1 VAPVDLS
8 GRGDAGITEQSGDDI
23 MSALSPKVQ
32 NQIAMLQ
39 QMQQQMQTIGA
50 QKAQYEMA
58 VREAKRAIEE
68 LNDVADDAPVFMS
81 VGTVMM
87 EKKKED
93 VLKNLN
99 DKIETL
105 ELRIKSLE
113 KQEGMLSGKFEQLQ
127 GQIKQALE
135 GKPQSAS

>member
-1 VAPVDLS
+1 
-8 GRGDAGITEQSGDDI
+8 
-23 MSALSPKVQ
+23 MSSISPKVQ

-68 LNDVADDAPVFMS
+68 LNDVAEDAPVFMS

-87 EKKKED
+87 EKKRED
-93 VLKNLN
+93 VLNNLN
-99 DKIETL
+99 NKIETL

-113 KQEGMLSGKFEQLQ
+113 KQEWMLSGKFEQLQ
-127 GQIKQALE
+127 SQIKQALE
-135 GKPQSAS
+135 GRPQSAS

>member
-1 VAPVDLS
+1 MNT
-8 GRGDAGITEQSGDDI
+8 I
-23 MSALSPKVQ
+23 SPKVQ

-58 VREAKRAIEE
+58 VREAKRATEE
-68 LNDVADDAPVFMS
+68 LTDVLDDAPVFMS

-87 EKKKED
+87 EKKKEA
-93 VLKNLN
+93 VLKNLAE
-99 DKIETL
+99 KIETL

-113 KQEGMLSGKFEQLQ
+113 KQENLLSGKFEQLQ
-127 GQIKQALE
+127 AQIKQALE
-135 GKPQSAS
+135 GKSPGVS

>member
-1 VAPVDLS
+1 
-8 GRGDAGITEQSGDDI
+8 
-23 MSALSPKVQ
+23 MSSAISPKVQ

-50 QKAQYEMA
+50 QKAQYEVA
-58 VREAKRAIEE
+58 VREAKRANEE
-68 LNDVADDAPVFMS
+68 LSDVSEDSPVFMS

-93 VLKNLN
+93 VVRKLN
-99 DKIETL
+99 EKIETL

-113 KQEGMLSGKFEQLQ
+113 KQEALLAGKFEQLQ
-127 GQIKQALE
+127 SQIKQALE
-135 GKPQSAS
+135 GKPSAS

>member
-1 VAPVDLS
+1 
-8 GRGDAGITEQSGDDI
+8 
-23 MSALSPKVQ
+23 MSSAISPKVQ

-50 QKAQYEMA
+50 QKAQYEVA
-58 VREAKRAIEE
+58 VREAKRAGEE
-68 LNDVADDAPVFMS
+68 LNDVPEGGAVYMS

-93 VLKNLN
+93 VVSKLN
-99 DKIETL
+99 EKIETL

-113 KQEGMLSGKFEQLQ
+113 KQETLLSGKFEQLQ
-127 GQIKQALE
+127 AQIKQALE
-135 GKPQSAS
+135 GKPSAS

>member
-1 VAPVDLS
+1 
-8 GRGDAGITEQSGDDI
+8 
-23 MSALSPKVQ
+23 MSSAISPKVQ

-50 QKAQYEMA
+50 QKAQYEVA
-58 VREAKRAIEE
+58 VREAKRANEE
-68 LNDVADDAPVFMS
+68 LSDVSEDSPVFMS

-93 VLKNLN
+93 VVRKLN
-99 DKIETL
+99 EKIETL

-113 KQEGMLSGKFEQLQ
+113 KQEALLSGKFEQLQ
-127 GQIKQALE
+127 SQIKQALE
-135 GKPQSAS
+135 GKPSAS

>member
-1 VAPVDLS
+1 
-8 GRGDAGITEQSGDDI
+8 
-23 MSALSPKVQ
+23 MNALSPKIQ

-39 QMQQQMQTIGA
+39 QMQQQMQTIAG

-68 LNDVADDAPVFMS
+68 LSDVAEDAPVFMS

-87 EKKKED
+87 EKKKDD
-93 VLKNLN
+93 VLKTLN
-99 DKIETL
+99 EKIETL

-127 GQIKQALE
+127 AQVKQALE
-135 GKPQSAS
+135 GKSPAAT

>member
-1 VAPVDLS
+1 
-8 GRGDAGITEQSGDDI
+8 
-23 MSALSPKVQ
+23 MSAISPKVQ
-32 NQIAMLQ
+32 NQITMLQ

-50 QKAQYEMA
+50 QKTQYEMA

-68 LNDVADDAPVFMS
+68 LTDVAEEGPVYMS
-81 VGTVMM
+81 VGAVMM
-87 EKKKED
+87 EKKKEF

-113 KQEGMLSGKFEQLQ
+113 KQEKMLSGKFEQLQ
-127 GQIKQALE
+127 NQIKMALE
-135 GKPQSAS
+135 GRPQSAS

>member
-1 VAPVDLS
+1 
-8 GRGDAGITEQSGDDI
+8 
-23 MSALSPKVQ
+23 MSSAISPKVQ

-50 QKAQYEMA
+50 QKAQYEVA
-58 VREAKRAIEE
+58 IREAKRANEE
-68 LNDVADDAPVFMS
+68 LSDVSEDSPVFMS

-93 VLKNLN
+93 VVRKLN
-99 DKIETL
+99 EKIETL

-113 KQEGMLSGKFEQLQ
+113 KQEALLSGKFEQLQ
-127 GQIKQALE
+127 SQIKQALE
-135 GKPQSAS
+135 GKPGAS

>member
-1 VAPVDLS
+1 
-8 GRGDAGITEQSGDDI
+8 
-23 MSALSPKVQ
+23 MSAMSPKIQ

-68 LNDVADDAPVFMS
+68 LADVAEDAPVFMS
-81 VGTVMM
+81 VGSVMM
-87 EKKKED
+87 EKKKDD

-113 KQEGMLSGKFEQLQ
+113 KQEGMLSGRFEQLQ
-127 GQIKQALE
+127 NQIKQALE

>member
-1 VAPVDLS
+1 
-8 GRGDAGITEQSGDDI
+8 
-23 MSALSPKVQ
+23 MNALSPKIQ

-39 QMQQQMQTIGA
+39 QMQQQMQTIGG

-68 LNDVADDAPVFMS
+68 LSDVAEDAPAFLS

-87 EKKKED
+87 EKKKD
-93 VLKNLN
+93 AVLTTLN

-127 GQIKQALE
+127 AQVKQALE
-135 GKPQSAS
+135 GKAPGAA

>member
-1 VAPVDLS
+1 MN
-8 GRGDAGITEQSGDDI
+8 GI
-23 MSALSPKVQ
+23 SPKVQ

-50 QKAQYEMA
+50 QKTQYEMA
-58 VREAKRAIEE
+58 VREARRATEE
-68 LNDVADDAPVFMS
+68 LNDVADDGQIFLS

-87 EKKKED
+87 QKKKED
-93 VLKNLN
+93 VLSNLN

-113 KQEGMLSGKFEQLQ
+113 KQETMLQGKFEQLQ
-127 GQIKQALE
+127 VQIKQALE
-135 GKPQSAS
+135 GKTPSAA

>member
-1 VAPVDLS
+1 
-8 GRGDAGITEQSGDDI
+8 
-23 MSALSPKVQ
+23 MSSAISPKVQ

-50 QKAQYEMA
+50 QKAQYEVA
-58 VREAKRAIEE
+58 VREAKRANEE
-68 LNDVADDAPVFMS
+68 LSDVPDDSSVFMS

-93 VLKNLN
+93 VVRKLSE
-99 DKIETL
+99 KIETL

-113 KQEGMLSGKFEQLQ
+113 KQETLLSGKFEQLQ
-127 GQIKQALE
+127 SQIKQALE
-135 GKPQSAS
+135 GKPSAS